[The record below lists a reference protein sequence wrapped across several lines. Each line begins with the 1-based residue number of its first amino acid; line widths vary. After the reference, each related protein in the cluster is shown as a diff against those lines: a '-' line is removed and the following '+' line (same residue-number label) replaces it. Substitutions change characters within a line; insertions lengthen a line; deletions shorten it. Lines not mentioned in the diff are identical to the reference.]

1 MLKQL
6 QLMNK
11 QLNIVSVYDETF
23 LQYGSLLS
31 SSLFLD
37 AFDYLEKHTSVPTTG
52 NNYIAHDKAFY
63 NSVSSIKPYQ
73 EIFGNIDLEFGYV
86 NGMNSHL
93 NALEYHKTPEINI
106 CVSPLVLLLGKR
118 KDFIKGYFD
127 VKKLKAFYIPEK
139 TVIQINPYTFHF
151 SPCKVKNAGFRCG
164 VILPYGT
171 NMELETKEPE
181 KEFEDRLL
189 FKCNKWL
196 IAHPDNH
203 KLIKQGAYCG
213 IIGEN
218 IEIKY

>member
-6 QLMNK
+6 QQKNK
-11 QLNIVSVYDETF
+11 ELNIVSVYDETF

-37 AFDYLEKHTSVPTTG
+37 AFDYLENQTTVPIMG
-52 NNYIAHDKAFY
+52 NQYVAHDETFY
-63 NSVSSIKPYQ
+63 NVVSSMKPYQ
-73 EIFGNIDLEFGYV
+73 AIFGNIALEFGYV

-106 CVSPLVLLLGKR
+106 CLSPLILLLGR
-118 KDFIKGYFD
+118 REDFIDGYFD
-127 VKKLKAFYIPEK
+127 VKKVKAFYIPKK

-151 SPCKVKNAGFRCG
+151 SPCKVTDEGFRCG

-181 KEFEDRLL
+181 NEFEDRLL
-189 FKCNKWL
+189 FKNNKWL
-196 IAHPDNH
+196 IAHPDNY
-203 KLIKQGAYCG
+203 KLMNQGAYNG
-213 IIGEN
+213 ILGKN